1 MNSQFPWLTPDISR
15 MMASLN
21 TPPVDLQAVT
31 DAQRKNMEMLSAVCM
46 LALDSI
52 HETARRQSALLA
64 ETVDHLFAAARGA
77 ATNGGGGDGMAAQRV
92 LFSRGVDTMREIAE
106 LIAKSNGEALE
117 VVGQRTKT
125 CLDELNAWAAG
136 KKPNGQ
142 G

>member
-1 MNSQFPWLTPDISR
+1 MNSQFPWLTPDVSR
-15 MMASLN
+15 MMASLT

-31 DAQRKNMEMLSAVCM
+31 DAQRKNMEMLSTVCM

-64 ETVDHLFAAARGA
+64 ETLDQLFAAARGA
-77 ATNGGGGDGMAAQRV
+77 AGNGGGADGMAAQRV
-92 LFSRGVDTMREIAE
+92 LFSRGVETMREIAE
-106 LIAKSNGEALE
+106 LIAKSNGEAME

-125 CLDELNAWAAG
+125 CLDELNTWAAG
-136 KKPNGQ
+136 TKANGK